1 MLKTSEPTEPTGQG
15 QHLFDAI
22 AKQASEGLTIRKAV
36 SLREDADH
44 ELDAMAKAESAK
56 DGIDYYSAYERVT
69 SEGVGKSLME
79 ASLELSRI
87 IANPTAVDE
96 QAD

>member
-22 AKQASEGLTIRKAV
+22 AKQAQEGLTIRKAV
-36 SLREDADH
+36 SLREDADTQ
-44 ELDAMAKAESAK
+44 LDQLAKARSA
-56 DGIDYYSAYERVT
+56 DTGVDYYQAYADVT

-79 ASLELSRI
+79 ASMELSRI
-87 IANPTAVDE
+87 IANPTAAPE